1 MNSVPNVTPKENLDA
16 LKFALSRFFA
26 ELTQQAID
34 KLWDEGNFDQAK
46 LDELSGQHLKTT
58 QKQTFLLS

>member
-34 KLWDEGNFDQAK
+34 KLWNEGKFDQAES
-46 LDELSGQHLKTT
+46 DELRGQHLKTT

>member
-16 LKFALSRFFA
+16 LKLALSRFFA
-26 ELTQQAID
+26 ELAQQAID

-46 LDELSGQHLKTT
+46 LDEPSGQHLKTT